1 MQKASPLTAEP
12 PKWRD
17 LSIRIASAAVLIPI
31 ILALTW
37 ADSLWYGLLV
47 AAMAVFMGVEWTKLV
62 HDSRPL
68 QLALHV
74 GAAIVAALL
83 PYFAGSLATI
93 WCLSLIWA
101 ASIVHR
107 QVSDRQHSFWSL
119 IGIPYIALSA
129 LAVILLR
136 NDATHGLI
144 AVYWLLFVV
153 WGADTLAYFAG
164 RTIGGPKLLPSISP
178 RKTWA
183 GLVGAIVGG
192 SLCSLVFALVV
203 GLESLWW
210 LLAVGALMAIV
221 EQAGDFFESALKR
234 KVGVKDSGALI
245 PGHGGMLDRVD
256 GLVAAGM
263 VAALIGGVRSGFSA
277 PATGLLVW

>member
-1 MQKASPLTAEP
+1 MQEAPPLTAEP

-17 LSIRIASAAVLIPI
+17 LSVRIASAVVLIPI
-31 ILALTW
+31 VLAVTW
-37 ADSLWYGLLV
+37 AGSLWYGLLV
-47 AAMAVFMGVEWTKLV
+47 AAMAVFMGIEWTKLV
-62 HDSRPL
+62 HHSRPV
-68 QLALHV
+68 QLGLHV
-74 GAAIVAALL
+74 GAAMVAALL
-83 PYFAGSLATI
+83 PYFAGSLLTV
-93 WCLSLIWA
+93 WCISLLWA
-101 ASIVHR
+101 ASIGHR
-107 QVSDRQHSFWSL
+107 QVVDRRHTLWSL
-119 IGIPYIALSA
+119 VGIPYIALSA
-129 LAVILLR
+129 LAVVLLR
-136 NDATHGLI
+136 NDPNFGLI
-144 AVYWLLFVV
+144 AVFWLLFVV

-183 GLVGAIVGG
+183 GLAGAIVGG
-192 SLCSLVFALVV
+192 GLCSGVFALAA
-203 GLESLWW
+203 GLEGIFW
-210 LLAVGALMAIV
+210 LLAMGALMASV